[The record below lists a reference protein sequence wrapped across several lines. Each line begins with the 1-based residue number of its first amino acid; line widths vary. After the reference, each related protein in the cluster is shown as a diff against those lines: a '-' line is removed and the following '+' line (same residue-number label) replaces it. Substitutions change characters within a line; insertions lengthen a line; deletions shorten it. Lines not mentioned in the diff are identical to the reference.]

1 MNTLLSALL
10 IGCLASALAAPPETR
25 IKWCA
30 KSQAEK
36 EKCDDLSGA
45 ADAITLD
52 GGDIFTA
59 GLKNYGLKPIIAEHY
74 GESSDTCYYAVAVAK
89 KGTSFGFHDLKGKKS
104 CHTGLGKS
112 AGWNIPI
119 GTLLSQGQIK
129 WGGIDDESIMR
140 AVSEFFS
147 ASCVPGANQDGKFP
161 NLCQLCKGDCS
172 RSHKEAYY
180 DYGGAFQCLKDGA
193 GDVAFVKHLTVPDGE
208 KGDYELLCKDGSRKS
223 IDEYASCHLAKVP
236 GHAVVSR
243 DDSELATRIWDALR
257 GVIDTKAFSLF
268 SSEGYRAKNLLF
280 KDSTQELVQVPKST
294 DSFLYLGA
302 TYMGVIRSLRKDAS
316 SEPVSRAVRWCA
328 VGHAET
334 QKCDNWSNVDENS
347 EAKIECVR
355 ADTVDE
361 CIKKIMVRGE
371 EGVWVGLGEMH
382 YKCVSQGE
390 QASSYYAVAVVKKG
404 SGITWTGL
412 QGKKSCHTGLG
423 RTAGWNV
430 PMGLIHSDYKTCD
443 VDKFFSQSCAPG
455 APVDSPLC
463 SLCVGSGKKLLAEV
477 DKCRA
482 SADELYYGYAG
493 AFRCL
498 VEGGGEVAFV
508 KHTIVGENSD
518 VPAHAVVTRPEIQ
531 PQVVAVLED
540 QQAKFGNS
548 GSDPSFRMFQ
558 SKDGKNLL
566 FKDSTKCLQKIPTGQ
581 SFRDFLGKEYYDAVT
596 SLQECTSSIS
606 ASVLAEPFEDKIKWC
621 VTSHAEDEKCRDLSG
636 AADAITLDGGSG
648 SCYYA
653 VAVAKKGTS
662 FGFHDLKGKK
672 SCHTGLGKSAGW
684 NIPIGTL
691 LSQGQIK
698 WGGIDDESIMRAVS
712 EFFSASCVP
721 GAHRVYPHLCQLCKG
736 DCSRS
741 HRETY
746 HDDGG
751 AFQCLKDGTGDVAFV
766 NHLTVPDGEKG
777 EYELLCKDGS
787 RKSID
792 EYASCH
798 LGRVPSN
805 AVVSRDDPELATRIW
820 EGLKGV
826 MDMCLCVRR
835 GFSLFSS
842 EGYRA
847 KNLLFK
853 DSTQKLVQ
861 PVSRAVRWCAVGHA
875 EAQKCDIWSISNVD
889 ENSEAKIECVRAD
902 TVDECIKKIMVWS
915 KEGLNEA
922 DAMAVDAGKV
932 YSAGKCGLV
941 PVMVEQ
947 YDKEQASS
955 YYAVAVVKK
964 GSGITWE
971 GLKGKKSCHMGMG
984 LSAGWNIPMRLILL
998 DYNTHDFDKFFS
1010 QSCAPGA
1017 PVDSP
1022 LCSLCVGS
1030 GKKLLAELDKCRASA
1045 DELYYGYAGTFR
1057 CLVEGGGEVAF
1068 MMHTIV
1074 GENSDVPAHAV
1085 VTRPEIQAQV
1095 VAVLEDQQAKF
1106 GISGSDPSFRMFQ
1119 SDHGMNLLFKDS
1131 TKCLQKVPTGQSF
1144 RDFLGKDYYD
1154 AVTSLQQRTNR
1165 VS

>member
-36 EKCDDLSGA
+36 EKCDDLVKKAPKFACVQRDSSKACIEAIKSGA

-193 GDVAFVKHLTVPDGE
+193 GDVAFVKHLTVPEGE

-361 CIKKIMVRGE
+361 CIKKIMRKEADAMAMDGGQVYSAGRC
-371 EGVWVGLGEMH
+371 GLVPVMVEQ
-382 YKCVSQGE
+382 YDEDKCASQE

-482 SADELYYGYAG
+482 SSDELYYGYAG

-498 VEGGGEVAFV
+498 AEGGGEVAFV

-518 VPAHAVVTRPEIQ
+518 GNGPSWAQALKSDDFELLCRGGSKPTAPVSEYLTCHLAKVPAHAVVTRPEIQ

-606 ASVLAEPFEDKIKWC
+606 
-621 VTSHAEDEKCRDLSG
+621 
-636 AADAITLDGGSG
+636 
-648 SCYYA
+648 
-653 VAVAKKGTS
+653 
-662 FGFHDLKGKK
+662 
-672 SCHTGLGKSAGW
+672 
-684 NIPIGTL
+684 
-691 LSQGQIK
+691 
-698 WGGIDDESIMRAVS
+698 
-712 EFFSASCVP
+712 
-721 GAHRVYPHLCQLCKG
+721 
-736 DCSRS
+736 
-741 HRETY
+741 
-746 HDDGG
+746 
-751 AFQCLKDGTGDVAFV
+751 
-766 NHLTVPDGEKG
+766 
-777 EYELLCKDGS
+777 EL
-787 RKSID
+787 
-792 EYASCH
+792 
-798 LGRVPSN
+798 
-805 AVVSRDDPELATRIW
+805 
-820 EGLKGV
+820 
-826 MDMCLCVRR
+826 
-835 GFSLFSS
+835 
-842 EGYRA
+842 
-847 KNLLFK
+847 
-853 DSTQKLVQ
+853 
-861 PVSRAVRWCAVGHA
+861 
-875 EAQKCDIWSISNVD
+875 
-889 ENSEAKIECVRAD
+889 
-902 TVDECIKKIMVWS
+902 
-915 KEGLNEA
+915 
-922 DAMAVDAGKV
+922 
-932 YSAGKCGLV
+932 
-941 PVMVEQ
+941 
-947 YDKEQASS
+947 EQAC
-955 YYAVAVVKK
+955 
-964 GSGITWE
+964 TFH
-971 GLKGKKSCHMGMG
+971 SC
-984 LSAGWNIPMRLILL
+984 
-998 DYNTHDFDKFFS
+998 
-1010 QSCAPGA
+1010 
-1017 PVDSP
+1017 
-1022 LCSLCVGS
+1022 
-1030 GKKLLAELDKCRASA
+1030 
-1045 DELYYGYAGTFR
+1045 
-1057 CLVEGGGEVAF
+1057 
-1068 MMHTIV
+1068 
-1074 GENSDVPAHAV
+1074 
-1085 VTRPEIQAQV
+1085 
-1095 VAVLEDQQAKF
+1095 
-1106 GISGSDPSFRMFQ
+1106 
-1119 SDHGMNLLFKDS
+1119 
-1131 TKCLQKVPTGQSF
+1131 QKV
-1144 RDFLGKDYYD
+1144 
-1154 AVTSLQQRTNR
+1154 
-1165 VS
+1165 